1 MKCLC
6 GAIRSPR
13 KTGDRAF
20 GPLVPFT
27 KKARRAYAVLATG
40 ETALYANLILQK
52 GVVQNGPGGRG
63 RLNGKHSAY
72 ALCRGASPCI

>member
-1 MKCLC
+1 MKAL
-6 GAIRSPR
+6 RSNTIPAENWR
-13 KTGDRAF
+13 SGIWTA
-20 GPLVPFT
+20 VPFT

-40 ETALYANLILQK
+40 ETALYANPDPAE
-52 GVVQNGPGGRG
+52 GRGTERTGGRG